1 MMAMKKKKKT
11 KEKGRKDHKT
21 TWCPCTFTRR
31 KCACVA
37 AHMTPL
43 YAVYKWRKG
52 VYAVEGELEKRTVT
66 HKERSVS

>member
-1 MMAMKKKKKT
+1 MMAIKKKKKT
-11 KEKGRKDHKT
+11 KEKGRKDHKA
-21 TWCPCTFTRR
+21 TWCTFTRR